1 MHFCVV
7 VSIVMDFSSNSWFLC
22 RWLDCLRK
30 HFIRYGRLAKDLSF
44 RQQDPAWVKI
54 CGNSLMKEEKDR
66 NKANASPSAQPIPIP
81 LEGAADEGWKVGGT
95 PRSRTGS
102 SRSLSVVNV
111 RFRKTHTRSYW
122 VHPQLGQWQGWAAPC
137 RGQQQQQCLPPADL
151 LLEQILLWEP
161 ALTTPMLYL
170 MFFFQ
175 ILSWFGNGSSEPI
188 SFGWRTETGPGEW
201 LSLIHIWRC
210 RRSTLCRSRWSPYH

>member
-1 MHFCVV
+1 MSKDLWQLFDEGGEGQEQSECLAQCPAN
-7 VSIVMDFSSNSWFLC
+7 SNSSRRSCW
-22 RWLDCLRK
+22 WGLR
-30 HFIRYGRLAKDLSF
+30 S
-44 RQQDPAWVKI
+44 
-54 CGNSLMKEEKDR
+54 
-66 NKANASPSAQPIPIP
+66 
-81 LEGAADEGWKVGGT
+81 GGT

-111 RFRKTHTRSYW
+111 RFRRTHTRSYW

-137 RGQQQQQCLPPADL
+137 RGQQQQCLPPADL

-161 ALTTPMLYL
+161 ALTSPMLNL
-170 MFFFQ
+170 MYFQ

-201 LSLIHIWRC
+201 GRDLWDYKCPPYGDWQEFWGILCLSRGGVVQK
-210 RRSTLCRSRWSPYH
+210 TSRGSRLVD